1 MKSRMAIIFKGTGK
15 HSLRL
20 LLVTGLFYGLYW
32 YYDDTAKALAEAAQ
46 KAESLEGTNQQL
58 EIEARGLKTQTRVQ
72 ITSRYQMDS

>member
-1 MKSRMAIIFKGTGK
+1 MRSRMARLFKGTGK

-20 LLVTGLFYGLYW
+20 ILVTSLFYGLYW
-32 YYDDTAKALAEAAQ
+32 YYDDAAKALAEAAQ

-58 EIEARGLKTQTRVQ
+58 ELEAKGLKTQTRVQ

>member
-1 MKSRMAIIFKGTGK
+1 MALIFKGTGK

-20 LLVTGLFYGLYW
+20 LLITGLFYGLYW

-58 EIEARGLKTQTRVQ
+58 ELEAKGLKTQTRVQ
-72 ITSRYQMDS
+72 IIQRHQMDG